1 MPDTAQLGDSKVED
15 SKIEDSPAVAT
26 SEGYISSTATVCS
39 DNGECGR
46 DTPYLETLYLEVAPL
61 IPSIQTLE
69 SSPPVPSLVETCGTC
84 DADIEEEP
92 NEYR

>member
-1 MPDTAQLGDSKVED
+1 MSDTAPLEDSKAGD

-26 SEGYISSTATVCS
+26 SEGDISSTVCS

-46 DTPYLETLYLEVAPL
+46 DTPYLETLYLEVTPL

-69 SSPPVPSLVETCGTC
+69 NSPPVPSLVETCGAC